1 MPRRRLLL
9 RPRESSGRLTR
20 TSSLF
25 PVQEIGSLAKP
36 RWRTKGIRQPLSP
49 EDLREAGAWADKLG
63 IGTFHD
69 RAKEILKESDPK
81 QRARAILEFST
92 VYGLRLF
99 ETAGL
104 DNVGVGGEQQR
115 VEMYE
120 HVINAVEGMSF
131 LGHVQSFDYKYFR
144 KAVALERL
152 RRKHPI
158 YLQEFLDVKKNS
170 RAPVK
175 VPITGPYT
183 LVDWSFNEHYLSGET
198 GPNLKQRKVEAR
210 REFLLDMVEKV
221 LRPEIADLINAGAS
235 WIQIDEPA
243 VTTHPEPV
251 EMEMFVEAWNETVRG
266 FACKFSNH
274 TCYPSEIGYKI
285 LAQYAPKLDK
295 CSQLALEFAN
305 RDSPKLGTMDSV
317 REGYESLRGFV
328 ENGFDGEFGV
338 GVVHVHD
345 FAGDVPANSGTVTG
359 RNIIESPEIV
369 RDRLLYASRVVGD
382 PGKVW
387 ANPDCGLRTRTWDVA
402 LAKLTNVVKGATLA
416 RGVYG

>member
-1 MPRRRLLL
+1 
-9 RPRESSGRLTR
+9 
-20 TSSLF
+20 
-25 PVQEIGSLAKP
+25 
-36 RWRTKGIRQPLSP
+36 
-49 EDLREAGAWADKLG
+49 LREAAAWADKLG
-63 IGTFHD
+63 IGDFHD
-69 RAKEILKESDPK
+69 RAKDILKEPDPK
-81 QRARAILEFST
+81 QRARTILEFST

-158 YLQEFLDVKKNS
+158 YLQEFLDVKKNA
-170 RAPVK
+170 RTPVK

-183 LVDWSFNEHYLSGET
+183 LVDWSFNEHYVRGET
-198 GPNLKQRKVEAR
+198 GSNLKQRKVEAR

-221 LRPEIADLINAGAS
+221 LRPEIGDLINAGAS

-266 FACKFSNH
+266 FGCKFSNH

-295 CSQLALEFAN
+295 CGQLALEFAN
-305 RDSPKLGTMDSV
+305 RDSPKLGTGDSV

-359 RNIIESPEIV
+359 RNIIESPELV

-402 LAKLTNVVKGATLA
+402 LAKLTNVVKGASLA

>member
-1 MPRRRLLL
+1 M
-9 RPRESSGRLTR
+9 SN
-20 TSSLF
+20 LF
-25 PVQEIGSLAKP
+25 PAQEIGSLAKP
-36 RWRTKGIRQPLSP
+36 RWRTKGIRQHLSP
-49 EDLREAGAWADKLG
+49 EDLREAETWAGKLS
-63 IGTFHD
+63 IESFHD
-69 RAKEILKESDPK
+69 RAKNILKESDPK
-81 QRARAILEFST
+81 ERAREILELST

-99 ETAGL
+99 EAAGL

-120 HVINAVEGMSF
+120 HVIKAVEGLSF

-144 KAVALERL
+144 KAVAVEAL

-158 YLQEFLDVKKNS
+158 YLEEFLDAKKNS
-170 RAPVK
+170 RTSVK

-183 LVDWSFNEHYLSGET
+183 LVDWSFNDYYLRRKTSS
-198 GPNLKQRKVEAR
+198 NLKERKIEAR

-221 LRPEIADLINAGAS
+221 LRPEISDLVNAGAS

-251 EMEMFVEAWNETVRG
+251 EMGLFVEAWNETVRG
-266 FACKFSNH
+266 FNCKFSNH

-285 LAQYAPKLDK
+285 LAEYAPKLDK

-305 RDSPKLGTMDSV
+305 RDSSKLGVEDGA
-317 REGYESLRGFV
+317 REGFQSLRGFV
-328 ENGFDGEFGV
+328 DNGFDGEFGL

-345 FAGDVPANSGTVTG
+345 FSGDVPSSAGSVIG
-359 RNIIESPEIV
+359 RNIIESPELV
-369 RDRLLYASRVVGD
+369 RDRLLCASKIVGD

-387 ANPDCGLRTRTWDVA
+387 ANPDCGLRTRTWEVA
-402 LAKLTNVVKGATLA
+402 LAKLTNVVQGAKLA
-416 RGVYG
+416 REVYG